1 VLSNPAVTSAIV
13 GASKPEQLKDSLL
26 AININLE
33 VNEIEFLNSLWFR
46 LPRINDP
53 SVALR

>member
-1 VLSNPAVTSAIV
+1 MLSNPAVTSAIV